1 MAGIFMLE
9 VTWASCCLFFL
20 IWKSGVLIEHYQT
33 QNVFWTNGWRSDTA
47 LAPPEVVTLTHSGS
61 QKEQQ
66 TLQLHGLLSLF
77 RLSMFVCVKQ
87 GFIYLC

>member
-9 VTWASCCLFFL
+9 VTWASYCLFFL

-33 QNVFWTNGWRSDTA
+33 QNVFWTNGWRSD
-47 LAPPEVVTLTHSGS
+47 PPWLS
-61 QKEQQ
+61 QEQQ

-77 RLSMFVCVKQ
+77 RLSMFVCFKQ
-87 GFIYLC
+87 GFIYPC